1 LCKSRCVKLRLQAVK
16 IENHT
21 LSQGTDSELKRTIE
35 QFYSS
40 AANKENQLKDV
51 ETEMRE
57 LNTRIKTCTFKKSQ
71 ISSQIGA
78 LENEQKNYL
87 LDCDRFK
94 SKLNILTKK
103 VNYTDHDCTRP
114 VKVNDSLVKPFIRYL
129 DQYVDDYENETNQI
143 NYMEKK
149 AVSHIE
155 TQLNVLRDKNSKVE
169 QSITL
174 KTEFVEKNA
183 KEIGQLNRAL
193 REFDG
198 VLSIEN
204 LNKIEDKIKVH
215 ESELETFKRDVD
227 AKSFKFEIENL
238 SDNKVA
244 MKKKLDKLNMELD
257 EMHKHTAVQTQID
270 MLKNDRK
277 ARVNNIERIKREH
290 ETDFSEFF
298 GMSLSRIQDSQLK
311 KKYDEVLKN
320 LQSSINAIQVKNK
333 ELNREVN
340 IKESKLASLNDELYI
355 KEKQFMEYEV
365 KLQKLGICFTA
376 KKCLK
381 TVQANNR
388 AS

>member
-1 LCKSRCVKLRLQAVK
+1 LQAVK

-215 ESELETFKRDVD
+215 ESELEAFKRDVD

-238 SDNKVA
+238 NDNKIA

-298 GMSLSRIQDSQLK
+298 GMSLSRIQDSQ
-311 KKYDEVLKN
+311 
-320 LQSSINAIQVKNK
+320 
-333 ELNREVN
+333 
-340 IKESKLASLNDELYI
+340 
-355 KEKQFMEYEV
+355 
-365 KLQKLGICFTA
+365 
-376 KKCLK
+376 
-381 TVQANNR
+381 
-388 AS
+388 